1 MKRYMVAGALALS
14 ISVSL
19 FSMMAWAEEA
29 AKPASA
35 PAAATPQTAPAQEAG
50 DTEFSY
56 GTVKSITGNQIV
68 VSEYDYDSDK
78 DVEATYTTT
87 ADTKLE
93 NVKSVQEIAVG
104 DSVDIDFAVKNG
116 QKVASA
122 LTVEK
127 PTDESEDVALD
138 LQDKQPEADQPATAT
153 R

>member
-1 MKRYMVAGALALS
+1 MKRYMIVGALALS

-19 FSMMAWAEEA
+19 FPMMAWAEEA
-29 AKPASA
+29 AKPAPV
-35 PAAATPQTAPAQEAG
+35 PAAVAPQAAPAQEAA

-56 GTVKSITGNQIV
+56 GTVKSISGNQIV
-68 VSEYDYDSDK
+68 VSEYDYDADK
-78 DVEATYTTT
+78 DVEVAYTTT

-127 PTDESEDVALD
+127 PTDENEDAALD